1 MDNAT
6 ADPTDTA
13 TDDADDA
20 TTDSIDSII
29 DLWTHER
36 PDLTDALWPV
46 EVLGRLQRLGVA
58 LEKEFRAFAAER
70 GLELG
75 EFDVLSTLQRS
86 GPPYELT
93 AGAFRKAAMVT
104 SGAITNRIDRM
115 EAKGLVERVRGTE
128 DRRSVKIRLT
138 EKGHRITRDYLTAHL
153 ANEARMLAPFD
164 REECAD
170 LADKLRRLL
179 VSLGDT
185 SIT

>member
-1 MDNAT
+1 MNEANGG
-6 ADPTDTA
+6 ADTDA
-13 TDDADDA
+13 VDG
-20 TTDSIDSII
+20 IVEQ
-29 DLWTHER
+29 WTKER

-46 EVLGRLQRLGVA
+46 QVLGRLQRLGVA

-75 EFDVLSTLQRS
+75 EIDVLTTLQRS

-138 EKGHRITRDYLTAHL
+138 ERGHEITRAYMADHLT
-153 ANEARMLAPFD
+153 NEARLLESFD
-164 REECAD
+164 REDCED
-170 LADKLRRLL
+170 LARKLRLL
-179 VSLGDT
+179 LISLGDT
-185 SIT
+185 TIE

>member
-1 MDNAT
+1 MSDSK
-6 ADPTDTA
+6 DGHTDA
-13 TDDADDA
+13 VDDIVGQWAE
-20 TTDSIDSII
+20 
-29 DLWTHER
+29 ER
-36 PDLTDALWPV
+36 PDLVDALWPV

-115 EAKGLVERVRGTE
+115 EAKGLVERVRDTE
-128 DRRSVKIRLT
+128 DRRSVRIRLT
-138 EKGHRITRDYLTAHL
+138 ERGHEVTRAYMADHL
-153 ANEARMLAPFD
+153 ANEARMLGPFD
-164 REECAD
+164 REECEE
-170 LADKLRRLL
+170 LAGKLRRLL

-185 SIT
+185 TIM

>member
-1 MDNAT
+1 MSDSK
-6 ADPTDTA
+6 DGHTDA
-13 TDDADDA
+13 VDGIVGQW
-20 TTDSIDSII
+20 SE
-29 DLWTHER
+29 ER
-36 PDLTDALWPV
+36 PDLVDALWPV

-115 EAKGLVERVRGTE
+115 EAKGLVERVRDTE
-128 DRRSVKIRLT
+128 DRRSVRIRLT
-138 EKGHRITRDYLTAHL
+138 ERGHEVTRAYMADHL
-153 ANEARMLAPFD
+153 ANEARLLGPFD
-164 REECAD
+164 REECEE
-170 LADKLRRLL
+170 LAGKLRRLL

-185 SIT
+185 TVM